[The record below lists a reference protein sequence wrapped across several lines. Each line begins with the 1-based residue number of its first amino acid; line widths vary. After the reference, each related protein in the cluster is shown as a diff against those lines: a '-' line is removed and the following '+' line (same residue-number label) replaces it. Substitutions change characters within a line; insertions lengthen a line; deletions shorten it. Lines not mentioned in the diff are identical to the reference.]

1 MNHPRIVAIV
11 QARMAS
17 RRLPGK
23 ILADIAGE
31 PMLRRVVER
40 LRRAKSVDEVVV
52 ATTLDPADDETE
64 AFCQKRNYP
73 STRGDVHDV
82 LDRCYQA
89 ARLYR
94 AEVIVR
100 ITADC
105 PVIDPNL
112 VDQAVSAFLGYSPG
126 GKPPGESAAGKF
138 AYDFLANR
146 LPPPWGRSYPIGLD
160 TEVCAFE
167 GLERAWSEATE
178 PHQREHVMPYLYE
191 GIPPEALRPFPQPVE
206 SPTIAQAISP
216 RGFRVGLLHHYPDY
230 GWMRWTVDTAE
241 DLELLRLIYA
251 RFDGR
256 DDFSWLEVL
265 DLLQREPGLVEIN
278 AAVIHKHYRDIDER
292 R

>member
-1 MNHPRIVAIV
+1 MKHPRIVAIV
-11 QARMAS
+11 QARMSS

-23 ILADIAGE
+23 ILADIASE
-31 PMLRRVVER
+31 PMLARVVNR
-40 LRRAKSVDEVVV
+40 LGRAKSVAKVVV
-52 ATTLDPADDETE
+52 ATTLDPTDDETE
-64 AFCQKRNYP
+64 AVCQARDYP
-73 STRGDVHDV
+73 CYRGDVHDV

-105 PVIDPNL
+105 PVIDPQL
-112 VDQAVSAFLGYSPG
+112 VDEAASAFVGYPPG

-138 AYDFLANR
+138 AFDFLANR

-167 GLERAWSEATE
+167 GLERAWREATE
-178 PHQREHVMPYLYE
+178 PHQREHVMPYFYE
-191 GIPPEALRPFPQPVE
+191 GIPPEALRPSPQPRG
-206 SPTIAQAISP
+206 SLMIARATSP

-230 GWMRWTVDTAE
+230 GGMRWTVDTLE

-251 RFDGR
+251 RFAGR

-265 DLLQREPGLVEIN
+265 ELLEREPGLVEIN
-278 AAVIHKHYRDIDER
+278 AAVTHKHYRDIDER